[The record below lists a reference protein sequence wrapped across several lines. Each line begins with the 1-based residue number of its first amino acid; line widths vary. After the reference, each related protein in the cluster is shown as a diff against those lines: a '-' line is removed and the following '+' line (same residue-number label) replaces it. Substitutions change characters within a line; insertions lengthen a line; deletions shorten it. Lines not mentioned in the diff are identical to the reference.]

1 MEVLESTE
9 KMDLGLQRRAA
20 IVAASKECFSSAV
33 KQPAD
38 GLPLSNSVRV
48 AATGLARTPANEF
61 APFGI
66 TVKNVLSRVYAHG
79 TLDTLAKSIFKRLN
93 VKPEEVFAGWARE
106 IPAGLIGTPE
116 EFAAVAAY
124 PASPRAGYENGHFL
138 PWIAGWCGAPSSS

>member
-48 AATGLARTPANEF
+48 TMTGLARTPANKY
-61 APFGI
+61 ALFGI
-66 TVKNVLSRVYAHG
+66 AVNTPTSQRASINR
-79 TLDTLAKSIFKRLN
+79 TFLA
-93 VKPEEVFAGWARE
+93 VDG
-106 IPAGLIGTPE
+106 GLGR
-116 EFAAVAAY
+116 
-124 PASPRAGYENGHFL
+124 SPL
-138 PWIAGWCGAPSSS
+138 